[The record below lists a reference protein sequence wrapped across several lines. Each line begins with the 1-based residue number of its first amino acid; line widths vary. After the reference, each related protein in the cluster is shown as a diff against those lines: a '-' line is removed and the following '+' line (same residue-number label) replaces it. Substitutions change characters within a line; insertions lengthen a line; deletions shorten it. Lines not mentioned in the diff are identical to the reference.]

1 MDKSSL
7 KKRVYNT
14 GLVLLCALS
23 LGASLHTIKE
33 QTEIKRANNQNIK
46 IMKDQ
51 FVKLNKSLE
60 STNKALETTQKSI
73 QAQDTVVQ
81 KQIDELKKYQL
92 VK

>member
-1 MDKSSL
+1 MDRSSL

-33 QTEIKRANNQNIK
+33 QTEIKKANNHNIK
-46 IMKDQ
+46 IMKDD

-60 STNKALETTQKSI
+60 NTNKALETTQKSI
-73 QAQDTVVQ
+73 QAHDAAVQ
-81 KQIDELKKYQL
+81 KQIDELKK
-92 VK
+92 

>member
-14 GLVLLCALS
+14 GLTVLCILS

-33 QTEIKRANNQNIK
+33 QTEIKKVNNHNIK
-46 IMKDQ
+46 VMKDG

-73 QAQDTVVQ
+73 QAHDAVVQ
-81 KQIDELKKYQL
+81 KQIDDLKK
-92 VK
+92 

>member
-1 MDKSSL
+1 MDRSSL

-33 QTEIKRANNQNIK
+33 QTEIKKANSHNIK
-46 IMKDQ
+46 IMKDD

-60 STNKALETTQKSI
+60 NTNKALETTQKST
-73 QAQDTVVQ
+73 QAQDVVVQ
-81 KQIDELKKYQL
+81 KQIDELKK
-92 VK
+92 

>member
-1 MDKSSL
+1 MDKSTL

-33 QTEIKRANNQNIK
+33 QTEIKKANNHN
-46 IMKDQ
+46 

-60 STNKALETTQKSI
+60 NTNKALETTQQSI
-73 QAQDTVVQ
+73 QAHDAVVQ
-81 KQIDELKKYQL
+81 KQIDELKK
-92 VK
+92 